1 MTNKEPISN
10 VNDQST
16 SDSPFNTLDN
26 TDGRK
31 QYEFKSKYPDD
42 IQKEIKEEGCILF
55 LILFLAL
62 MILLLN
68 YIGCFHKFFDCEA
81 DSQYIEI
88 QKYIYYSVAGMLGGI
103 IFGMKYYY
111 RVVARGYWHQDRKAW
126 RLMSPF
132 IAMVIAFIT
141 GTLIE
146 SGFFGGQTPK
156 SSAAIVSI
164 GFLAGYFADE
174 AVGKMYEVANVIF
187 GKAQTDKKTSSN

>member
-1 MTNKEPISN
+1 MNNKDIEN
-10 VNDQST
+10 ELNDQST
-16 SDSPFNTLDN
+16 SDTSFNTSDN

-42 IQKEIKEEGCILF
+42 IQKEIKEEGRILF
-55 LILFLAL
+55 LLLFLAL
-62 MILLLN
+62 TILLVN
-68 YIGCFHKFFDCEA
+68 YIGFFHSFFDCGA
-81 DSQYIEI
+81 DSQHIEI
-88 QKYIYYSVAGMLGGI
+88 QRYVYYSIAGMLGGI

-146 SGFFGGQTPK
+146 SGFFGGETPK